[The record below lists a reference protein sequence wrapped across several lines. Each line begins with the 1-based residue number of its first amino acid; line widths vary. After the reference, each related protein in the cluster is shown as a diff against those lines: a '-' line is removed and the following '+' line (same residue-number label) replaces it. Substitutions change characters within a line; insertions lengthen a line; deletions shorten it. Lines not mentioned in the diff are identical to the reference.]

1 MTHDVSTPSSSDT
14 ATADSDRTFTSL
26 DPRDGS
32 VLGRYRIMDAADVAA
47 TVDRARSAAQ
57 WWGELGFRGRREL
70 LLDFK
75 KAIATGAD
83 SLASQ
88 ISAETGKPHDAG
100 YFEVMLT
107 VEFLDWAAR
116 NAQKV
121 LRPRRVSTAM
131 PSMNQ
136 KAIVEYLPL
145 GVVGVIGPWNF
156 PAYTPMGS
164 ISFALAA
171 GNAVVFK
178 PSELT
183 PGVGTWLENTWNS
196 VVPDHPVLQVVT
208 GFGETGTSLAQ
219 SGVDKIAFTG
229 SGATARKVMAVC
241 AETLTPMIAEC
252 GGKDAVIVAEDA
264 DLDKAAAAAAFGTV
278 LNAGQAC
285 VGVERVYVAEP
296 VYQQFVDKLTAALS
310 RARPGPDDTATY
322 GPMTLPRQVDIVRRH
337 ILDALDHG
345 ATAVMGGLES
355 VRDRYIEPVVLKGVP
370 ETSAAVQEETFGP
383 TVVVEPVQDL
393 DDAVERA
400 NSTHYGL
407 GASVFSRNKKKG
419 LQTAR
424 RIRSGAVSVNSFGGP
439 GTVPA
444 LPFGGIGE
452 SGFGRIHGADGL
464 REFSRPHAVTVE
476 RFRPPLNLLTVDASE
491 RDMKIAKRMFR
502 MRHAR

>member
-1 MTHDVSTPSSSDT
+1 MTHDVSTPSSSD
-14 ATADSDRTFTSL
+14 ATTTDHGRTFTSL

-32 VLGRYRIMDAADVAA
+32 VLGRYPIMDAADVAA
-47 TVDRARSAAQ
+47 TVDRARPAAQ
-57 WWGELGFRGRREL
+57 WWGELGFRGRRDL
-70 LLDFK
+70 LLEFK
-75 KAIATGAD
+75 KLIATEAD
-83 SLASQ
+83 SLASV
-88 ISAETGKPHDAG
+88 ISAETGKPRDAA

-121 LRPRRVSTAM
+121 LRPRRVSTVV

-156 PAYTPMGS
+156 PAFTPMGS

-183 PGVGTWLENTWNS
+183 PGVGTWLEKTWNA
-196 VVPDHPVLQVVT
+196 VVPDYPVLQVVT
-208 GFGETGTSLAQ
+208 GFGETGASLARV
-219 SGVDKIAFTG
+219 GVDKIAFTG

-241 AETLTPMIAEC
+241 AETLTPMVAEC

-264 DLDKAAAAAAFGTV
+264 DLDKAAAVAAFGTV
-278 LNAGQAC
+278 LNGGQAC
-285 VGVERVYVAEP
+285 VGVERIYVAAP
-296 VYQQFVDKLTAALS
+296 VYQQFVDKLTATLS
-310 RARPGPDDTATY
+310 RVRPGPDDTATY

-345 ATAVMGGLES
+345 ATAVMGGLDS
-355 VRDRYIEPVVLKGVP
+355 VRDRYIEPVVLKDVP
-370 ETSAAVQEETFGP
+370 DTSAAVQEETFGP
-383 TVVVEPVQDL
+383 TVVVEPVRDL
-393 DDAVERA
+393 DDAVARA
-400 NSTHYGL
+400 NNTHYGL
-407 GASVFSRNKKKG
+407 GATVFSRNKKKG
-419 LQTAR
+419 LQAAR
-424 RIRSGAVSVNSFGGP
+424 RIRSGAASVNSFGGP

-464 REFSRPHAVTVE
+464 REFSRPHSVTVE
-476 RFRPPLNLLTVDASE
+476 RFRPPLNLFSVDPSE